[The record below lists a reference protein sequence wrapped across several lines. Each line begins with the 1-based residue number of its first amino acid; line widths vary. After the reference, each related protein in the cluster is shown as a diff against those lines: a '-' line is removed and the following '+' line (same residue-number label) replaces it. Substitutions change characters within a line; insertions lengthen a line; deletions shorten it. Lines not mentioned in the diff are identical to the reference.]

1 MEEEIE
7 VLCKC
12 GQKLDPKWRIC
23 PKCKEPVFY
32 REQKEQLE
40 KKKRREENFMTEEE
54 KKEDKN
60 VYLIDY
66 TGGIALVVILGFIA
80 SALLF
85 WEVIKVISTID
96 G

>member
-32 REQKEQLE
+32 EEKKEQLE
-40 KKKRREENFMTEEE
+40 KEKRTEE

-60 VYLIDY
+60 VYIIDY
-66 TGGIALVVILGFIA
+66 MWAIVLVLVIGFIA
-80 SALLF
+80 SCLF
-85 WEVIKVISTID
+85 IWEVIKVISTID